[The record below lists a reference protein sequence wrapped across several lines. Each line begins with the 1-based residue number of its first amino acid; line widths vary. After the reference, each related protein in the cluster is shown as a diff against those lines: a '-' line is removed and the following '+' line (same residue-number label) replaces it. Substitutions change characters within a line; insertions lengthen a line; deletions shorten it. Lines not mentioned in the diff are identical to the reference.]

1 MTASI
6 VQWGSDIAELW
17 ERFDSLEREEDVTQM
32 RELAEAC
39 PATDGRAVFELA
51 GMYDSTGYEA
61 EAGTAYER
69 ALELGLDAA
78 RHARLAVQYGSTL
91 RNLGKVALA
100 LHSAGRKAEALRVAI
115 EAQIDSIP
123 ATSAQ
128 CAIMQSG
135 FLDYSSKM

>member
-6 VQWGSDIAELW
+6 VQWGSDIAELS
-17 ERFDSLEREEDVTQM
+17 ERFDSLEREEVVTQM

-51 GMYDSTGYEA
+51 GLYDSTGYEAEAEA

-91 RNLGKVALA
+91 RSLGKVALA
-100 LHSAGRKAEALRVAI
+100 LHSAGRKDEALRVAI
-115 EAQIDSIP
+115 EAQIDNLPRYQRS
-123 ATSAQ
+123 
-128 CAIMQSG
+128 MR
-135 FLDYSSKM
+135 DYAKPLS